1 MPYDGVLT
9 GIRQP
14 PAPPSQRR
22 LARSHY
28 QTLVRYCQV
37 SLRLTVRSSGDPHKL
52 LKQEN
57 FAEVLT
63 ELRRRR
69 TSAFIGQRNSGAG
82 LWQTGMASGGKLWS
96 KRVLVPL
103 CPPQSLTSVVA
114 IHCLVARGPSNGDL
128 DPVGEFA
135 FS

>member
-1 MPYDGVLT
+1 MVTTQNAMAT
-9 GIRQP
+9 GRLCTANMARII
-14 PAPPSQRR
+14 AQRAGGKR
-22 LARSHY
+22 GF
-28 QTLVRYCQV
+28 T
-37 SLRLTVRSSGDPHKL
+37 
-52 LKQEN
+52 
-57 FAEVLT
+57 T

-69 TSAFIGQRNSGAG
+69 TSSFIGQRNSGAG

-114 IHCLVARGPSNGDL
+114 IHCLVARGPAKGDL